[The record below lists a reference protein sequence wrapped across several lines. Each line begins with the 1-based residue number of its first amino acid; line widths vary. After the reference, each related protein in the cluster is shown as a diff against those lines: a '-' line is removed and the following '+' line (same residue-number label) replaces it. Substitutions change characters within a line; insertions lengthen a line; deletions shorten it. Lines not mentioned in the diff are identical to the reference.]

1 MINIF
6 NLNNSAKNLK
16 NIVNKINFNE
26 TAWVNGGE
34 IKNLEKQTRK
44 ILKTKKEVCTCN
56 SGSDALLL
64 TLQHLKRKDKDII
77 ITTPISYIA
86 SSSIAKF
93 LGYEIIYIDVDIN
106 NYLLDLDKLDNFL
119 KNINKKIKSR
129 IAGVIFVELF
139 GNTGDLKRLS
149 KICNKYKIWSL
160 GDCAQSLGT
169 EYNNKSS
176 LDYYDFAISSFYPTK
191 IISAYGDGGII
202 FLPQKFKNKFEMLK
216 NNGHNL
222 TDKTKCELLGI
233 NSRLDTIQAYIL
245 NHKIKNFKN
254 YLIHNRKNFKIYNKN
269 LKNFLNLPELNKKSS
284 TNGYLYSFRIDKK
297 LVKNFLNFMKINGIE
312 ARQFYARS
320 LPENKV
326 LKPIIKTDLRNAK
339 KCSAEIISIPSRASL
354 KNYERNKILDTIKN
368 FFNNSNKIN

>member
-16 NIVNKINFNE
+16 NIVNKISNKE
-26 TAWVNGGE
+26 TSWVNGIE
-34 IKNLEKQTRK
+34 IKNFENQIKKT
-44 ILKTKKEVCTCN
+44 LKTKKEVCTCN

-64 TLQHLKRKDKDII
+64 TLRHLKKKNKDII

-93 LGYEIIYIDVDIN
+93 LGYEIIYIDIDIN
-106 NYLLDLDKLDNFL
+106 NYLLDLDKLDFFL
-119 KNINKKIKSR
+119 KKIDKKVKAR

-139 GNTGDLKRLS
+139 GNTGDLSKLL
-149 KICNKYKIWSL
+149 KICKKNKIWCL

-169 EYNNKSS
+169 EYNNKNSF
-176 LDYYDFAISSFYPTK
+176 DYYDFAISSFYPTK

-202 FLPQKFKNKFEMLK
+202 FLPKKFKNTFEMLK

-222 TDKTKCELLGI
+222 ADKTKCEILGI
-233 NSRLDTIQAYIL
+233 NSRLDTIQAYVL
-245 NHKIKNFKN
+245 NYKIKNFKN
-254 YLIHNRKNFKIYNKN
+254 YLQKNRKNFKLYNN
-269 LKNFLNLPELNKKSS
+269 HLKNYLKLPKLDLKSN
-284 TNGYLYSFRIDKK
+284 TNGYLYSFRIDKN
-297 LVKNFLNFMKINGIE
+297 LVKNFLNFMKTNGIE

-326 LKPIIKTDLRNAK
+326 LKPIIKTDLRITKN
-339 KCSAEIISIPSRASL
+339 CTSEIISIPSRACL
-354 KNYERNKILDTIKN
+354 KQTEKNKIITVIKK
-368 FFNNSNKIN
+368 FFYSLNNV

>member
-26 TAWVNGGE
+26 TAWVNGVE

-64 TLQHLKRKDKDII
+64 ALQHLKRKDKDII

-139 GNTGDLKRLS
+139 GNTGDLKKLS

-191 IISAYGDGGII
+191 IISTYGDGGII
-202 FLPQKFKNKFEMLK
+202 FLPKKFKNKFEMLK

-254 YLIHNRKNFKIYNKN
+254 YLIHNKKNFKIYNKN
-269 LKNFLNLPELNKKSS
+269 LKNFLKLPELNKKSS

-354 KNYERNKILDTIKN
+354 KNYEKNKILDTIKN

>member
-16 NIVNKINFNE
+16 NIVNKINFDE

>member
-34 IKNLEKQTRK
+34 IKNLEKQIRK
-44 ILKTKKEVCTCN
+44 ILKTKKEVCACN

-64 TLQHLKRKDKDII
+64 TLQHLKKKDKDII

-139 GNTGDLKRLS
+139 GNTGDLKKLS
-149 KICNKYKIWSL
+149 RICNKYKIWSL

-222 TDKTKCELLGI
+222 TDKTKCEILGI

-254 YLIHNRKNFKIYNKN
+254 YLVHNKTNFKIYNKN
-269 LKNFLNLPELNKKSS
+269 LKNFLKLPELNKKSS

-297 LVKNFLNFMKINGIE
+297 LVKNFLNFMRINGIE

-354 KNYERNKILDTIKN
+354 KNYEKNKILDTIKN

>member
-1 MINIF
+1 MISIF
-6 NLNNSAKNLK
+6 NLNNSSNTLK
-16 NIVNKINFNE
+16 NIVNKINYDE
-26 TAWVNGGE
+26 TSWVNGTE
-34 IKNLEKQTRK
+34 IKNLENQIKI
-44 ILKTKKEVCTCN
+44 ILKTNKEVCTCN

-64 TLQHLKRKDKDII
+64 ALQHLKKKGKDII

-93 LGYEIIYIDVDIN
+93 LGYEIIYIDVNIN
-106 NYLLDLDKLDNFL
+106 NYLLDLEKLENFL

-139 GNTGDLKRLS
+139 GNTGDLNKLS
-149 KICNKYKIWSL
+149 KICKKYKIWSL

-202 FLPQKFKNKFEMLK
+202 FLPQKFKNKFQMLK

-222 TDKTKCELLGI
+222 ADKTKCEIIGI

-245 NHKIKNFKN
+245 NYKIKNFKN
-254 YLIHNRKNFKIYNKN
+254 YLKNNRKNFKNYNKN
-269 LKNFLNLPELNKKSS
+269 LKKYLKLPELNKRSS

-297 LVKNFLNFMKINGIE
+297 LVKKFLHFMKINDIE

-326 LKPIIKTDLRNAK
+326 LKPIIKTNLENAK
-339 KCSAEIISIPSRASL
+339 RCSAEIISIPSRASL
-354 KNYERNKILDTIKN
+354 KNQEINKIMYTIKK
-368 FFNNSNKIN
+368 FFTNSDKIN

>member
-16 NIVNKINFNE
+16 NIVNKINFDE

-64 TLQHLKRKDKDII
+64 TLQHLKREDKDII

-254 YLIHNRKNFKIYNKN
+254 YLIDNRKNFKIYNKN

>member
-6 NLNNSAKNLK
+6 NLNNSAKILK
-16 NIVNKINFNE
+16 NVVNKINNNE
-26 TAWVNGGE
+26 TAWVNGSE
-34 IKNLEKQTRK
+34 IKNFENQIKK
-44 ILKTKKEVCTCN
+44 NLKTKKEVCTCN

-64 TLQHLKRKDKDII
+64 ALQHLKKKNKDII

-93 LGYEIIYIDVDIN
+93 LGYEIIYIDIDIN
-106 NYLLDLDKLDNFL
+106 NYLLDLNKLDSFL
-119 KNINKKIKSR
+119 KNINKKIKAR

-139 GNTGDLKRLS
+139 GNTGDLSKLS
-149 KICNKYKIWSL
+149 KICKKYKIWSL

-169 EYNNKSS
+169 EYNNRSS

-202 FLPQKFKNKFEMLK
+202 FLPKKSKNTLEMLK

-222 TDKTKCELLGI
+222 ADKTKCEILGI

-245 NHKIKNFKN
+245 NYKIKNFKN
-254 YLIHNRKNFKIYNKN
+254 YLKENKKNFKLYNKQ
-269 LKNFLNLPELNKKSS
+269 LKNYLKLPELDPKSN

-297 LVKNFLNFMKINGIE
+297 LVENFLNFMKINGIE
-312 ARQFYARS
+312 AIQFYIRS

-326 LKPIIKTDLRNAK
+326 LKPIFKTDLKNTK
-339 KCSAEIISIPSRASL
+339 QCTAEIISIPSRACL
-354 KNYERNKILDTIKN
+354 KNKEKNKIITTVKKF
-368 FFNNSNKIN
+368 FFNLNNV

>member
-26 TAWVNGGE
+26 TAWVNGVE

-64 TLQHLKRKDKDII
+64 TLQHLKRQDKDII

-139 GNTGDLKRLS
+139 GNTGDLKKLS

-269 LKNFLNLPELNKKSS
+269 LKNFLKLPELNKKSS

-354 KNYERNKILDTIKN
+354 NNYEKNKILVTIKN

>member
-139 GNTGDLKRLS
+139 GNTGDLKKLS

>member
-6 NLNNSAKNLK
+6 NLNNSAKILK
-16 NIVNKINFNE
+16 NVVNKINNNE
-26 TAWVNGGE
+26 TAWVNGSE
-34 IKNLEKQTRK
+34 IKNFENQIKK
-44 ILKTKKEVCTCN
+44 NLKTKKEVCTCN

-64 TLQHLKRKDKDII
+64 ALQHLKKKNKDII

-93 LGYEIIYIDVDIN
+93 LGYEIIYIDIDIN
-106 NYLLDLDKLDNFL
+106 NYLLDLNKLDSFL
-119 KNINKKIKSR
+119 KNINKKIKAR

-139 GNTGDLKRLS
+139 GNTGDLSKLS
-149 KICNKYKIWSL
+149 KICKKYKIWSL

-169 EYNNKSS
+169 EYNNRSS

-202 FLPQKFKNKFEMLK
+202 FLPKKFKNTFDMLK

-222 TDKTKCELLGI
+222 ADKTKCEILGI

-245 NHKIKNFKN
+245 NYKIKNFKN
-254 YLIHNRKNFKIYNKN
+254 YLKENRNNFKLYNN
-269 LKNFLNLPELNKKSS
+269 HLKNYLKLPVLDLKSN
-284 TNGYLYSFRIDKK
+284 TNGYLYSFRIDKN
-297 LVKNFLNFMKINGIE
+297 LVKNFLNFMKTNGIE

-326 LKPIIKTDLRNAK
+326 LKPIIKTDLRIAK
-339 KCSAEIISIPSRASL
+339 NCTSEIISIPSRACL
-354 KNYERNKILDTIKN
+354 KQTEKNKIITAIKK
-368 FFNNSNKIN
+368 FFYSLNNV